1 MSLFASL
8 IKDEEE
14 KMKALQELQVNG
26 EDVED
31 DDDDFNIGEDEDDTP
46 SDQADDAATEEDTDV
61 GEDDMADEEEDDFT
75 LDDDEDLEDV
85 EDAPAE
91 EDPADDAPTE
101 DEPATDEGNAEED
114 AENADAPA
122 EGGEDAAPDVE
133 GGGDDDFTM
142 DGTEGGE
149 EGTEEG
155 GGDVGGDTTTTN
167 DTLPADPSDGLSDE
181 DMKESEKQ
189 IYDSLT
195 DNQKRIRVLQLKI
208 DFRDLYETIITT
220 TEGVNNIPKNNDN
233 LISIS
238 RLIGA
243 LDKMKQILID
253 YVGNNFDKMSYLEN
267 YAIYLKYMAAFRT
280 ISKVIEEMN
289 KTKD

>member
-85 EDAPAE
+85 EDAPA
-91 EDPADDAPTE
+91 DDAPTE
-101 DEPATDEGNAEED
+101 DEPATDEGNAEENAD
-114 AENADAPA
+114 NADAPA

-142 DGTEGGE
+142 DGTEGG
-149 EGTEEG
+149 EEG

-233 LISIS
+233 LISIG

-267 YAIYLKYMAAFRT
+267 YAMYLKYMAAFRT

-289 KTKD
+289 KAKD